1 MGPVVEAWINVKDQ
15 IRTIIQEHGRFAG
28 DVSSLRDDDDLYLAG
43 MTSHASV
50 GVMLALEAAFD
61 IEFPDRM
68 LKRSVFESVSAITQA
83 VEELIR
89 ERG

>member
-1 MGPVVEAWINVKDQ
+1 MKDQ
-15 IRTIIQEHGRFAG
+15 VRAIVKEHGRFSG
-28 DVSSLRDDDDLYLAG
+28 NVSELKDDDDLYLAG

-68 LKRSVFESVSAITQA
+68 LKRSVFESVSAITRA
-83 VEELIR
+83 VEELVR
-89 ERG
+89 EKA

>member
-1 MGPVVEAWINVKDQ
+1 MKEQVRAIVL
-15 IRTIIQEHGRFAG
+15 EHGRFAG
-28 DVSSLRDDDDLYLAG
+28 SIASLKDDDDLYQAG

-68 LKRSVFESVSAITQA
+68 LKRSVFESVSAIANA
-83 VEELIR
+83 VHELVR
-89 ERG
+89 EKT